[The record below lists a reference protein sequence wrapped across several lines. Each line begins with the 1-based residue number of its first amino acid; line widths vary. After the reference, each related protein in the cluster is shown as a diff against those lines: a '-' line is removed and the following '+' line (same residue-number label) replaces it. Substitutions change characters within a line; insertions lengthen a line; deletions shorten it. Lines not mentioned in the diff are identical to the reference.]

1 MIQLATEDF
10 VPLAH
15 FGRARRFADPAFNV
29 LPPETLADLRPLTPS
44 RAAALHPSLTRACAT
59 LHLGVSE
66 ASISFRADGTDE
78 GSDARTRGDLAA
90 LPIDDGERVIV
101 SWDATDAAET
111 SWKTFR
117 TYWDDFC
124 YPSSDDVTIS
134 PLDERWL
141 LCYHHEGRF
150 AFDSV
155 VGR

>member
-15 FGRARRFADPAFNV
+15 FGRARRFTDSAFNV

-59 LHLGVSE
+59 FHPGVAE
-66 ASISFRADGTDE
+66 ASIAFRAGGTDE
-78 GSDARTRGDLAA
+78 GSDIQTRDDLTA

-101 SWDATDAAET
+101 SWDPFDALET

-124 YPSSDDVTIS
+124 YPSSDDVTIC
-134 PLDERWL
+134 PLDERWM

-150 AFDSV
+150 AFDSI